1 MLKIMQ
7 PSQPR
12 EPENATLAT
21 HVNQAERLQH
31 LTDQL
36 ARCERAAALGSLAAS
51 TAHNLRNPLSA
62 LLTGLPALRK
72 RLTGKLDDT
81 SAELL
86 DVLLD
91 CAQRIEG
98 MTLDLLN
105 LARSD
110 RDAGIDFAPGSGLL
124 ACTRVFGARLDS
136 AQVELL
142 SDVDVQAMT
151 CGRAGEINH
160 VFMNVIDNAL
170 RAVGARGRIRVC
182 GHVEGPDYVVRIG
195 DSGPGIPSDLLGRV
209 FEDFWTTRP
218 AGEGTG
224 LGLSIARKIVG
235 EHGGSIEAGRSEL
248 GGALFTIRLPL
259 RQAERAVA

>member
-1 MLKIMQ
+1 MLRIMQ

-21 HVNQAERLQH
+21 QVNEAERLTR
-31 LTDQL
+31 LTEQL

-72 RLTGKLDDT
+72 RLADRLDDT
-81 SAELL
+81 STELL
-86 DVLLD
+86 DVLMD

-105 LARSD
+105 LSRND
-110 RDAGIDFAPGSGLL
+110 RDASASFAPGSGLL
-124 ACTRVFGARLDS
+124 ACTRVFGARLDG
-136 AQVELL
+136 AHVELQ

-170 RAVGARGRIRVC
+170 RAVEGHGRIRIC
-182 GHVEGPDYVVRIG
+182 GHVEGRDYVVRIG
-195 DSGPGIPSDLLGRV
+195 DSGPGIAPDLLRCV

-224 LGLSIARKIVG
+224 LGLSIARKIVQ